1 MQCHRLSL
9 LRRMNR
15 DERRY
20 CSSGFVHKGVLG
32 AVVALAFCSW
42 MVVVQHDAPEVDA
55 NTARESLVVLDEL
68 LAAPSSEER

>member
-1 MQCHRLSL
+1 MQCHRLSPL
-9 LRRMNR
+9 KRLRSN
-15 DERRY
+15 ERRHD
-20 CSSGFVHKGVLG
+20 SSGFVHKGVLG
-32 AVVALAFCSW
+32 AVVALAFCSS